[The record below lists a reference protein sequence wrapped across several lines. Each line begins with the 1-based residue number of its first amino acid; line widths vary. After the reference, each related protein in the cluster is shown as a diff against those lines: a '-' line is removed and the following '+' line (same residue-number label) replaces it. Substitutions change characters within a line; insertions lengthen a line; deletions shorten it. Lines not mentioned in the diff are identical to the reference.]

1 MVQTPGEEYTDLI
14 LGFVDKT
21 LWPGIRDQIVY
32 QKLSTPVD
40 FERRLLSP
48 EGAVYALQNDIPSTM
63 IFRPANRSKS
73 IEGLYLT
80 GASTHPGG
88 GVVMTIASGG
98 ISADLIEKDLPSL

>member
-1 MVQTPGEEYTDLI
+1 MDLI
-14 LGFVDKT
+14 LGYVDKT

-32 QKLSTPVD
+32 QNLSSPLD

-48 EGAVYALQNDIPSTM
+48 EGAVYALQNDISPTM
-63 IFRPANRSKS
+63 IFRPSNRSKS

-88 GVVMTIASGG
+88 GVPMVIASGG